1 MTRSMFCR
9 DCRSKSFRQYIISTW
24 FTGTYMPSTTSFIW
38 GERHPLLRLLLLIH
52 HKLIFWFA
60 NTVVALTT
68 LMELFAFETMVY
80 KE

>member
-1 MTRSMFCR
+1 
-9 DCRSKSFRQYIISTW
+9 
-24 FTGTYMPSTTSFIW
+24 MPSTTSFIW